1 VRFET
6 DDLDEDTPTI
16 EYGEQQSMTMTPH
29 LRKFA
34 LTGHVVFSVGW
45 LGAVAA
51 FLVLSIA
58 GLTSRD
64 TGVVAGAYLS
74 MNLIGLYVIVPM
86 SLASLATGL
95 VQALGTPWGL
105 FRHYWVLMKF
115 LIALVATYAL
125 LMHQFTAVAQ
135 AAKIVSGAA
144 AGTLPGAE
152 LHAVGT
158 ELLGDVSGAVLVL
171 LVVTTLSV
179 YKPWG
184 LTRYGRR
191 KQQEQ
196 SRVTQQLDNETPTP
210 LGFKILLA
218 VIGSLVVAFKVAL
231 HFTGH
236 SFYHGH

>member
-1 VRFET
+1 
-6 DDLDEDTPTI
+6 
-16 EYGEQQSMTMTPH
+16 MTMTPH

-34 LTGHVVFSVGW
+34 LTAHVVFSVGW

-58 GLTSRD
+58 GLNSRD

-95 VQALGTPWGL
+95 VQALGTQWGL

-115 LIALVATYAL
+115 LLALLATYAL

-135 AAKIVSGAA
+135 AAKLVSGAA

-152 LHAVGT
+152 LRSVGT

-191 KQQEQ
+191 KQQER
-196 SRVTQQLDNETPTP
+196 SKVLQQLDSETLTP

-218 VIGSLVVAFKVAL
+218 VVGVLVVAFKVVL
-231 HFTGH
+231 HLTGH
-236 SFYHGH
+236 SLGSHGH

>member
-1 VRFET
+1 
-6 DDLDEDTPTI
+6 
-16 EYGEQQSMTMTPH
+16 MTMTPH

-34 LTGHVVFSVGW
+34 LTAHVVFSVGW

-58 GLTSRD
+58 GLKSRD

-95 VQALGTPWGL
+95 VQALGTQWGL

-115 LIALVATYAL
+115 LLALLATYAL
-125 LMHQFTAVAQ
+125 LMHQFTAVAE
-135 AAKIVSGAA
+135 AAKLVAGAGA
-144 AGTLPGAE
+144 QTLPGAE
-152 LHAVGT
+152 LRSVGA

-184 LTRYGRR
+184 LTPYGRR
-191 KQQEQ
+191 TQHQRSKVPQQP
-196 SRVTQQLDNETPTP
+196 DHETPTP
-210 LGFKILLA
+210 LGFKFLLA
-218 VIGSLVVAFKVAL
+218 VIAVLVVAFKVVL
-231 HFTGH
+231 HLTGH
-236 SFYHGH
+236 SLHHGH

>member
-1 VRFET
+1 
-6 DDLDEDTPTI
+6 
-16 EYGEQQSMTMTPH
+16 MTMTPH

-34 LTGHVVFSVGW
+34 LTAHVVFSVGW

-51 FLVLSIA
+51 FLVPSIA
-58 GLTSRD
+58 GLNSRD
-64 TGVVAGAYLS
+64 IGVVAGAYLS

-95 VQALGTPWGL
+95 VQALGTQWGL

-115 LIALVATYAL
+115 LLALLATYAL

-135 AAKIVSGAA
+135 AAKLVSGAA

-152 LHAVGT
+152 LRSVGT

-191 KQQEQ
+191 TQHQRSKVPQQP
-196 SRVTQQLDNETPTP
+196 DHETPTP
-210 LGFKILLA
+210 LGFKFSLA
-218 VIGSLVVAFKVAL
+218 VIGVLVVAFKIVL
-231 HFTGH
+231 HLTGH
-236 SFYHGH
+236 RFRSHGH

>member
-1 VRFET
+1 MLRT
-6 DDLDEDTPTI
+6 GGML
-16 EYGEQQSMTMTPH
+16 TPH

-34 LTGHVVFSVGW
+34 LTAHVVFSVGW

-58 GLTSRD
+58 GLNSRD
-64 TGVVAGAYLS
+64 IGVVAGAYLS

-95 VQALGTPWGL
+95 VQALGTQWGL

-115 LIALVATYAL
+115 LLALLATYAL

-135 AAKIVSGAA
+135 AAKLVSGAA

-152 LHAVGT
+152 LRSVGT

-191 KQQEQ
+191 KEHKQ
-196 SRVTQQLDNETPTP
+196 SKVPLELDNETPTP

-218 VIGSLVVAFKVAL
+218 GICVLVVVFKLVL
-231 HFTGH
+231 HLTGH
-236 SFYHGH
+236 SLETHGH

>member
-1 VRFET
+1 
-6 DDLDEDTPTI
+6 
-16 EYGEQQSMTMTPH
+16 MTMTPH

-34 LTGHVVFSVGW
+34 LTAHVVFSVGW

-58 GLTSRD
+58 GLKSRD

-95 VQALGTPWGL
+95 VQALGTQWGL

-115 LIALVATYAL
+115 LLALLATYAL

-135 AAKIVSGAA
+135 AAKLVSGTA
-144 AGTLPGAE
+144 AGIFPAAE
-152 LHAVGT
+152 LRLVGT

-171 LVVTTLSV
+171 FLVTTLSV

-191 KQQEQ
+191 KQQER
-196 SRVTQQLDNETPTP
+196 SKVPQQPDRETPSP

-218 VIGSLVVAFKVAL
+218 VIGVLVVAFKVVL
-231 HFTGH
+231 HLTGH
-236 SFYHGH
+236 SLHHGH